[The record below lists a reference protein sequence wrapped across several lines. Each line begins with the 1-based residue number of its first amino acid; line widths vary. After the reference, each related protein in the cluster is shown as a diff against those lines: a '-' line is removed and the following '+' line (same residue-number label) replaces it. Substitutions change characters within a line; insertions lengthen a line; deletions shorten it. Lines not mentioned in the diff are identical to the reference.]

1 MIGYMEKIL
10 DPDLQAIIRRN
21 KRVEADKA
29 WEGSWTRRCF
39 IALLTY
45 GTAVCFLWTTGNQTP
60 FLAALFPPAG
70 YLLSTLTLPSLKHW
84 WIRRYDLR

>member
-1 MIGYMEKIL
+1 MSTNQSIEAIL
-10 DPDLQAIIRRN
+10 ERN

-29 WEGSWTRRCF
+29 WEGSWTRRGF

-45 GTAVCFLWTTGNQTP
+45 ATAVLFLWTTGNRSP

-70 YLLSTLTLPSLKHW
+70 YLLSTLTLPPLKRW
-84 WIRRYDLR
+84 WMERQGLR

>member
-1 MIGYMEKIL
+1 MSTNQSIEAIL
-10 DPDLQAIIRRN
+10 ERN

-29 WEGSWTRRCF
+29 WEGSWLRRGF

-45 GTAVCFLWTTGNQTP
+45 ATAVLFLWTTGNRTP

-70 YLLSTLTLPSLKHW
+70 YLLSTLTLPPLKRW
-84 WIRRYDLR
+84 WIDRQGLR

>member
-1 MIGYMEKIL
+1 MTTNQSIEAIL
-10 DPDLQAIIRRN
+10 ERN

-29 WEGSWTRRCF
+29 WEGSWLRRGF

-45 GTAVCFLWTTGNQTP
+45 ATATCFLWSTGNQSP

-70 YLLSTLTLPSLKHW
+70 YVLSTLTLPPLKRW
-84 WIRRYDLR
+84 WIGRRTRD